1 MLGINCIVFNKGLKM
16 KKNKK
21 NQKKKNRIN
30 LLKDIIKITAHAS
43 QVWLLKENFFGKVRN
58 VYIFRRENGDFA
70 EWAAEYLLRKVTGV
84 EFTKDATMIRI
95 R

>member
-1 MLGINCIVFNKGLKM
+1 M

-21 NQKKKNRIN
+21 NQKTKKNRIN
-30 LLKDIIKITAHAS
+30 LLKDIIKVTAHAS
-43 QVWLLKENFFGKVRN
+43 QVWLMKENFAGKVKN

-70 EWAAEYLLRKVTGV
+70 EWAAEYLLRKVINV
-84 EFTKDATMIRI
+84 QFTKDATMIRI

>member
-1 MLGINCIVFNKGLKM
+1 M

-21 NQKKKNRIN
+21 NQKTKKNRIN
-30 LLKDIIKITAHAS
+30 LLKDIIKVTAHAS
-43 QVWLLKENFFGKVRN
+43 QVWLMKENFAGKVKN

-70 EWAAEYLLRKVTGV
+70 EWAAEYLLRKVIHV

>member
-1 MLGINCIVFNKGLKM
+1 M
-16 KKNKK
+16 KKNHKK

-43 QVWLLKENFFGKVRN
+43 QVWLMKENFAGKVRN

-70 EWAAEYLLRKVTGV
+70 EWAAEYLLRKVINV

>member
-1 MLGINCIVFNKGLKM
+1 M

-21 NQKKKNRIN
+21 NQKKKNKMN
-30 LLKDIIKITAHAS
+30 LLRDIVKITAHAS
-43 QVWLLKENFFGKVRN
+43 QVWLMKENFAGRVKN

-84 EFTKDATMIRI
+84 EFTKDATMIKI

>member
-1 MLGINCIVFNKGLKM
+1 M

-43 QVWLLKENFFGKVRN
+43 QVWLLKENFAGRVRN

-70 EWAAEYLLRKVTGV
+70 EWAAEYLLRKVINV
-84 EFTKDATMIRI
+84 QFTKDATMIRI

>member
-1 MLGINCIVFNKGLKM
+1 M

-21 NQKKKNRIN
+21 NQKKKNKMN
-30 LLKDIIKITAHAS
+30 LLRDIVKITAHAS
-43 QVWLLKENFFGKVRN
+43 QVWLMKENFAGRVKN

-70 EWAAEYLLRKVTGV
+70 EWAAEYLLRKVINV

>member
-1 MLGINCIVFNKGLKM
+1 M

-21 NQKKKNRIN
+21 NQKKKNKMN
-30 LLKDIIKITAHAS
+30 LLKDIVKVTAHAS
-43 QVWLLKENFFGKVRN
+43 QVWLMKENFAGKVKN

-70 EWAAEYLLRKVTGV
+70 EWAAEYLLRKVINV

>member
-1 MLGINCIVFNKGLKM
+1 M

-21 NQKKKNRIN
+21 NQKKNRIN
-30 LLKDIIKITAHAS
+30 LLKDIVKVTAHAS
-43 QVWLLKENFFGKVRN
+43 QVWLMKENFAGKVKN

-70 EWAAEYLLRKVTGV
+70 EWAAEYLLRKVIHV

-95 R
+95 K

>member
-1 MLGINCIVFNKGLKM
+1 MM
-16 KKNKK
+16 KKNHKK

-43 QVWLLKENFFGKVRN
+43 QVWLMKENFAGKVRN

-70 EWAAEYLLRKVTGV
+70 EWAAEYLLRKVINV

>member
-1 MLGINCIVFNKGLKM
+1 M
-16 KKNKK
+16 KKNKNK
-21 NQKKKNRIN
+21 QKKKNKMN
-30 LLKDIIKITAHAS
+30 LLKDIVKITAHAQ
-43 QVWLLKENFFGKVRN
+43 QVWLMKENFFGKVKN

-70 EWAAEYLLRKVTGV
+70 EWAAEYLLRKVINV

>member
-1 MLGINCIVFNKGLKM
+1 MK

-21 NQKKKNRIN
+21 NQKKNRIN

-43 QVWLLKENFFGKVRN
+43 QVWLMKENFAGKVRN

-70 EWAAEYLLRKVTGV
+70 EWAAEYLLRKVINV

>member
-1 MLGINCIVFNKGLKM
+1 M

-21 NQKKKNRIN
+21 NQKKKNKMN
-30 LLKDIIKITAHAS
+30 LLKDIIKVTAHAS
-43 QVWLLKENFFGKVRN
+43 QVWLMKENFAGKVKN

-70 EWAAEYLLRKVTGV
+70 TWAAEYLLRKVTDIQ
-84 EFTKDATMIRI
+84 FTKDATMIKI

>member
-1 MLGINCIVFNKGLKM
+1 MK
-16 KKNKK
+16 KKNKM

-43 QVWLLKENFFGKVRN
+43 QVWLMKENFAGRVKN

>member
-43 QVWLLKENFFGKVRN
+43 QVWLLKENFAGRVRN

>member
-1 MLGINCIVFNKGLKM
+1 M

-21 NQKKKNRIN
+21 NQKKKNKMN
-30 LLKDIIKITAHAS
+30 LLKDIVKVTAHAS
-43 QVWLLKENFFGKVRN
+43 QVWLMKENFAGKVKN

-70 EWAAEYLLRKVTGV
+70 EWAAEYLLRKVINV
-84 EFTKDATMIRI
+84 QFTKDATMIRI

>member
-1 MLGINCIVFNKGLKM
+1 M

-30 LLKDIIKITAHAS
+30 LLKDISKITAHAS
-43 QVWLLKENFFGKVRN
+43 QVWLLKENFAGRVRN

>member
-1 MLGINCIVFNKGLKM
+1 M

-21 NQKKKNRIN
+21 NQKTKKNRIN
-30 LLKDIIKITAHAS
+30 LLKDIIKVTAHAS
-43 QVWLLKENFFGKVRN
+43 QVWLMKENFAGKVKN

>member
-1 MLGINCIVFNKGLKM
+1 MMK

-21 NQKKKNRIN
+21 NQKKNRIN

-43 QVWLLKENFFGKVRN
+43 QVWLMKENFAGKVRN

-70 EWAAEYLLRKVTGV
+70 TWAAEYLLRKVIHV

>member
-1 MLGINCIVFNKGLKM
+1 M

-21 NQKKKNRIN
+21 NQKKKNKMN
-30 LLKDIIKITAHAS
+30 LLRDIVKITAHAS
-43 QVWLLKENFFGKVRN
+43 QVWLMKENFAGKVRN

-70 EWAAEYLLRKVTGV
+70 EWAAEYLLRKVINV

>member
-1 MLGINCIVFNKGLKM
+1 M
-16 KKNKK
+16 KKNHKK

-30 LLKDIIKITAHAS
+30 LLKDIVKITAHAS
-43 QVWLLKENFFGKVRN
+43 QVWLMKENFAGKVRN

-70 EWAAEYLLRKVTGV
+70 EWAAEYLLRKVINV

>member
-1 MLGINCIVFNKGLKM
+1 MM
-16 KKNKK
+16 KKNHKK
-21 NQKKKNRIN
+21 NQKKKNKMN
-30 LLKDIIKITAHAS
+30 LLKDIVKITAHAS

>member
-1 MLGINCIVFNKGLKM
+1 M

-21 NQKKKNRIN
+21 NQKTKKNRIN
-30 LLKDIIKITAHAS
+30 LLKDIIKVTAHAS
-43 QVWLLKENFFGKVRN
+43 QVWLMKENFAGKVKN

-70 EWAAEYLLRKVTGV
+70 EWAADYLLRKVTGV

>member
-1 MLGINCIVFNKGLKM
+1 MM

-21 NQKKKNRIN
+21 NQKKKNKMN
-30 LLKDIIKITAHAS
+30 LLKDIVKVTAHAS
-43 QVWLLKENFFGKVRN
+43 QVWLMKENFAGKVKN

-70 EWAAEYLLRKVTGV
+70 EWAAEYLLRKVINV
-84 EFTKDATMIRI
+84 QFTKDATMIRI

>member
-1 MLGINCIVFNKGLKM
+1 M

-43 QVWLLKENFFGKVRN
+43 QVWLLKENFAGRVRN

-84 EFTKDATMIRI
+84 EFTKDATMIKI

>member
-1 MLGINCIVFNKGLKM
+1 MMK
-16 KKNKK
+16 KKNKM

-43 QVWLLKENFFGKVRN
+43 QVWLMKENFAGRVKN

>member
-1 MLGINCIVFNKGLKM
+1 M

-43 QVWLLKENFFGKVRN
+43 QVWLMKENFAGKVRN

-70 EWAAEYLLRKVTGV
+70 EWAAEYLLRKVIHV

>member
-1 MLGINCIVFNKGLKM
+1 MMK
-16 KKNKK
+16 KKNKM

-43 QVWLLKENFFGKVRN
+43 QVWLMKENFAGRVKN

-84 EFTKDATMIRI
+84 EFTKDATMIKI

>member
-1 MLGINCIVFNKGLKM
+1 MKKN

-21 NQKKKNRIN
+21 NQKKN
-30 LLKDIIKITAHAS
+30 LLKDIVKITAHAS
-43 QVWLLKENFFGKVRN
+43 QVWLMKENFAGRVKN

-70 EWAAEYLLRKVTGV
+70 EWAAEYLLRKVIHV

>member
-1 MLGINCIVFNKGLKM
+1 M
-16 KKNKK
+16 KKNHKK
-21 NQKKKNRIN
+21 NQKKKNKMN
-30 LLKDIIKITAHAS
+30 LLKDIVKITAHAS

-58 VYIFRRENGDFA
+58 VYIFRRENGDFT
-70 EWAAEYLLRKVTGV
+70 EWAAEYLLRKVINV

>member
-1 MLGINCIVFNKGLKM
+1 MK

-30 LLKDIIKITAHAS
+30 LLKDIITITAHAP
-43 QVWLLKENFFGKVRN
+43 QVWLMKENFAGKVKN

-70 EWAAEYLLRKVTGV
+70 TWASEYLLRKVIHV
-84 EFTKDATMIRI
+84 EFAKDATMIRI
-95 R
+95 K

>member
-1 MLGINCIVFNKGLKM
+1 M

-21 NQKKKNRIN
+21 NQKTKKNRIN
-30 LLKDIIKITAHAS
+30 LLKDIIKVTAHAS
-43 QVWLLKENFFGKVRN
+43 QVWLMKENFAGKVKN

-70 EWAAEYLLRKVTGV
+70 EWASAFLSRKVTGV
-84 EFTKDATMIRI
+84 EFTKDATMIKI

>member
-1 MLGINCIVFNKGLKM
+1 M

-30 LLKDIIKITAHAS
+30 LLKDIVKVTAHAS
-43 QVWLLKENFFGKVRN
+43 QVWLMKENFAGKVKN

-70 EWAAEYLLRKVTGV
+70 EWAAEYLLRKVIHV

-95 R
+95 K

>member
-1 MLGINCIVFNKGLKM
+1 M
-16 KKNKK
+16 KKNHKK

-70 EWAAEYLLRKVTGV
+70 EWASAFLSRKVTGV
-84 EFTKDATMIRI
+84 EFTKDATMIKI

>member
-1 MLGINCIVFNKGLKM
+1 M
-16 KKNKK
+16 KKNHKK
-21 NQKKKNRIN
+21 NQKKNRIN

-70 EWAAEYLLRKVTGV
+70 EWAAEYLLRKVINV

>member
-1 MLGINCIVFNKGLKM
+1 MM
-16 KKNKK
+16 KKKNQK

-43 QVWLLKENFFGKVRN
+43 QVWLMKENFAGRVKN

>member
-1 MLGINCIVFNKGLKM
+1 M

-21 NQKKKNRIN
+21 KKKKKNKMN
-30 LLKDIIKITAHAS
+30 LLRDIVKITAHAS
-43 QVWLLKENFFGKVRN
+43 QVWLMKENFAGKVKN